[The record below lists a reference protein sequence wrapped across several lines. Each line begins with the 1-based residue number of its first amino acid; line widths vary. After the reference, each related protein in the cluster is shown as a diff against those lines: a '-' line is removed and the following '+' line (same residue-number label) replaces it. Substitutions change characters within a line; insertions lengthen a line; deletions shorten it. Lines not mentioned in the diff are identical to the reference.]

1 MSNRKTIVI
10 FIITFLIVVYIL
22 TYIQPLT
29 IKKKIPRVSQ
39 KGDMENQIR
48 VFRTWKSR
56 EMDLK
61 MVDRCHKK
69 WFDLNR
75 SLNMEWFDDADCDA
89 FMRTQPSEV
98 YGAYNA
104 LKPTAFKADLFRLC
118 FLYENGGMYV
128 DAQTMPYVSVREML
142 RNCYDKNQRHVF
154 VSVLDRTRGG
164 IHNGFIFCT
173 EKHPFVQRCI
183 ECIVT
188 NVKNRD
194 YTDHV
199 LGVTGPICLYRSIND
214 VLSRDR
220 NSVITLGLNNHG
232 DLSFYLFEH
241 CWNLSQSI
249 RKNGRDIVCK
259 KHCMVSYFIEKLKPS
274 SYTRLWRNHDI
285 YN

>member
-1 MSNRKTIVI
+1 MDHKI
-10 FIITFLIVVYIL
+10 IITFLIIVYIL
-22 TYIQPLT
+22 AYIQPLT
-29 IKKKIPRVSQ
+29 IKKKIPRVSR
-39 KGDMENQIR
+39 KGETENQIR

-69 WFDLNR
+69 WFDLNH

-154 VSVLDRTRGG
+154 VSVLDSKFSKSG
-164 IHNGFIFCT
+164 IHNGFMYCT
-173 EKHPFVQRCI
+173 QGHPFVQRAI
-183 ECIVT
+183 EHILD
-188 NVKNRD
+188 NVRNRD
-194 YTDHV
+194 YTDSV
-199 LGVTGPICLYRSIND
+199 LGVTGPICLRRAIND
-214 VLSRDR
+214 VLERNRDASFSDGF
-220 NSVITLGLNNHG
+220 NDFG
-232 DLSFYLFEH
+232 DLSLYLYRLK
-241 CWNLSQSI
+241 WGPSQFVH
-249 RKNGRDIVCK
+249 KGNKLMMCK
-259 KHCMVSYFIEKLKPS
+259 KHCFLTTFLAKMKKSAYEKM
-274 SYTRLWRNHDI
+274 WRNRDI